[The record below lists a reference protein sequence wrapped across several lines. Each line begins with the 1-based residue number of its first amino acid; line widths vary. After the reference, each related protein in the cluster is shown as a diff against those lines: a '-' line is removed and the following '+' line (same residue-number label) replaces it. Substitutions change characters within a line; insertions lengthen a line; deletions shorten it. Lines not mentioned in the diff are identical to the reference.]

1 MKKTVVFLLLIY
13 LAISLSACA
22 SKPQCATEY
31 EVRPGNRITGELQ
44 TTPTIATLCTDKADY
59 GESDMVHITFTVEN
73 GLDEQIVLSGGDRPV
88 MDICIATDRC
98 LSQTQAVEARLTRLE
113 IAPGQSHTIYWD
125 LPMSDVDLREVRSS
139 TNVVAVVAKWLD
151 SDGVISDIDISFS
164 YGPRI
169 LLP

>member
-1 MKKTVVFLLLIY
+1 MLT
-13 LAISLSACA
+13 S
-22 SKPQCATEY
+22 
-31 EVRPGNRITGELQ
+31 
-44 TTPTIATLCTDKADY
+44 PTIRWR
-59 GESDMVHITFTVEN
+59 
-73 GLDEQIVLSGGDRPV
+73 QPLSEILNSSEIGFGGDRRV